1 MCVVVAPLGGWVV
14 GLGWTKRLNT
24 IRSNSKMSERESN
37 ILLQQKMPLVS
48 PPVEPPSQDCY
59 LYLKTRTLWPTG

>member
-48 PPVEPPSQDCY
+48 PPVEPPSQD
-59 LYLKTRTLWPTG
+59 LR